1 MIRDLAQASSDELP
15 VYDLCIVGSGPAG
28 GVVAAEL
35 AGAGLR
41 IAVLESGRERVT
53 ARGDALRRVVGAE
66 LPIKAWSRERVLG
79 GASTTWAGLSS
90 PLDELDLVARPEL
103 GRVGWPI
110 PRGELEPY
118 WRAAAE
124 RYRFAPPEAFGPGG
138 FERLRER
145 GELRPAFGP
154 GLVEKVFLAA
164 DPPQDFGR
172 ELRARYAE
180 PDVDVW
186 LDATVQRLVGDPG
199 GRRVEAAQVRTRQG
213 ATLAI
218 RARAFVL
225 ATGGIENARLL
236 LCSRDL
242 CPAGLGNEHDQVGR
256 YFMNHP
262 KDYRGILHLVRP
274 VRSAPY
280 WFGCLWEGFAG
291 YGGLAFSDAELR
303 RRALLA
309 SYVRLEPLFPW
320 SDDLGV
326 ESLVT
331 LAKRSKGLLSAWK
344 RRRGGSG
351 QVVELRDYSETGDD
365 SELQNA
371 RAGRF
376 DALKLAGTALVH
388 APSVASYLWYR
399 LVPGQVPA
407 VRRARLRN
415 FLEMEPDP
423 ENRVT
428 LSEELDVDGKPLPR
442 VRWRVGELA
451 RRSIVELHRH
461 LGDEFERVGLG
472 RLESDLAV
480 GDPWPIAQDASH
492 HMGTTRM
499 GDDPRTS
506 VVTRDLALH
515 GCGNVFLAGASVFPT
530 GGCANPTY
538 TLVALSIRLAEHLRR
553 ALPRLAQEVS
563 A

>member
-1 MIRDLAQASSDELP
+1 MIRDLAQASRDELP
-15 VYDLCIVGSGPAG
+15 IYDLCVVGSGPAG
-28 GVVAAEL
+28 GVLAAEL

-53 ARGDALRRVVGAE
+53 PRGDALRRVVSAD

-90 PLDELDLVARPEL
+90 PLDELDLIPRPEL
-103 GRVGWPI
+103 GRGGWPI
-110 PRGELEPY
+110 TRAELEPY
-118 WRAAAE
+118 WRAASE
-124 RYRFAPPEAFGPGG
+124 RYRFAPPQAFGPGG
-138 FERLRER
+138 FEVLRAR
-145 GELRPAFGP
+145 GELRPTWGP
-154 GLVEKVFLAA
+154 ELVEKVFLAA

-186 LDATVQRLVGDPG
+186 LDATVQRLVADPG
-199 GRRVEAAQVRTRQG
+199 TGRVESALANTRTG
-213 ATLAI
+213 VTLTV

-225 ATGGIENARLL
+225 AAGGIENARLL
-236 LCSRDL
+236 LLSRDL

-256 YFMNHP
+256 CFMNHP
-262 KDYRGILHLVRP
+262 KDYHGILHLARP
-274 VRSAPY
+274 VRHAPY
-280 WFGCLWEGFAG
+280 WFGCLWQGFAG
-291 YGGLAFSDAELR
+291 YAGLCFSEATLR
-303 RRALLA
+303 ERALLA

-320 SDDLGV
+320 SDDAGV

-331 LAKRSKGLLSAWK
+331 LAKRSRGLLSSWK
-344 RRRGGSG
+344 RRRQGTGE
-351 QVVELRDYSETGDD
+351 VVELRDYSETGDD

-376 DALKLAGTALVH
+376 DGLRLAGTALVH

-399 LVPGQVPA
+399 LAPGRVPT

-428 LSEELDVDGKPLPR
+428 LSDELDVDGRPLPR
-442 VRWRVGELA
+442 VRWRVGA
-451 RRSIVELHRH
+451 TTRRSIVELHRQ
-461 LGDEFERVGLG
+461 LALEFERVGSG
-472 RLESDLAV
+472 RLESDLAE

-515 GCGNVFLAGASVFPT
+515 GCPNVFLAGASVFPT

-538 TLVALSIRLAEHLRR
+538 TLTALSVRLAEHLRR
-553 ALPRLAQEVS
+553 ALPRLAREVS